1 MGNLYLRLI
10 SCAMVFSMI
19 ILGVEAA
26 HARQYPKPL
35 TDTASKQK
43 SNTKISDTRSDKPAF
58 LKYGIKVNVIPFKPT
73 PVKPSATTASAV
85 PSNSTAKKDDDT
97 EKILNNVKVF
107 PNPVADQLN
116 LTYNINKDSN
126 VTIKIMD
133 LLGNEV
139 ITLLNQR
146 ISAGEQANSFSLSS
160 RLNSGFYF
168 IRFIVGTE
176 TVIKRISVL

>member
-10 SCAMVFSMI
+10 SCAFAFSMI
-19 ILGVEAA
+19 LLGSVHA
-26 HARQYPKPL
+26 HAHQFIKPPI
-35 TDTASKQK
+35 DTASKTK
-43 SNTKISDTRSDKPAF
+43 SNAKISDTRTDKPSF
-58 LKYGIKVNVIPFKPT
+58 LKYGIKVNVIPFKPIQ
-73 PVKPSATTASAV
+73 VKTVSASTLTPSAI
-85 PSNSTAKKDDDT
+85 KKDDDG

-126 VTIKIMD
+126 VIIKIMD

-146 ISAGEQANSFSLSS
+146 ISAGEQTNSFSLSS

-168 IRFIVGTE
+168 IRFIVGNE

>member
-10 SCAMVFSMI
+10 SCAFTFSVIM
-19 ILGVEAA
+19 LGLNSA
-26 HARQYPKPL
+26 HAHLYEKPL
-35 TDTASKQK
+35 VDTASKPK
-43 SNTKISDTRSDKPAF
+43 STAKISDTRSDKPAF
-58 LKYGIKVNVIPFKPT
+58 LKYGIRVNVIPFKPLQ
-73 PVKPSATTASAV
+73 VKTVSTSTSTTST
-85 PSNSTAKKDDDT
+85 SNVKKEDDG

-126 VTIKIMD
+126 VIIKIMD

-146 ISAGEQANSFSLSS
+146 ISAGEQTNSFNLSS